1 MIILKSKADIEA
13 MRAAGKLVAR
23 TLREV
28 AGTILPGKTTPQDL
42 DALADRLIREG
53 GAIPSFLGYR
63 DYPAATCIS
72 VNNVVIHG
80 IPTDVPLEEGDIVDL
95 DFGVILNGWHGDG
108 AWTFPVGK
116 ISESA
121 QRLLNVTR
129 ESLMQGIAK
138 ARAGNHVG
146 DISAAVQ
153 RYVESHGYGV
163 VRELVGHGIGRQL
176 HEEPSVPNFGKAGKG
191 PLLKE
196 GMTMCIEPMVNEGT
210 YKVKTLKDGWTMLT
224 ANGKLSA
231 HFEHMVAITKD
242 GPDILTME

>member
-108 AWTFPVGK
+108 AWTFPIGK

-224 ANGKLSA
+224 ADGKLSA
-231 HFEHMVAITKD
+231 HFEHMVAVTKD
-242 GPDILTME
+242 GPEILTLE

>member
-1 MIILKSKADIEA
+1 
-13 MRAAGKLVAR
+13 
-23 TLREV
+23 
-28 AGTILPGKTTPQDL
+28 
-42 DALADRLIREG
+42 
-53 GAIPSFLGYR
+53 
-63 DYPAATCIS
+63 
-72 VNNVVIHG
+72 
-80 IPTDVPLEEGDIVDL
+80 
-95 DFGVILNGWHGDG
+95 VILNGWHGDG
-108 AWTFPVGK
+108 AWTFPIGE

-224 ANGKLSA
+224 ADGKLSA

>member
-108 AWTFPVGK
+108 AWTFPIGK

-224 ANGKLSA
+224 ADGKLSA